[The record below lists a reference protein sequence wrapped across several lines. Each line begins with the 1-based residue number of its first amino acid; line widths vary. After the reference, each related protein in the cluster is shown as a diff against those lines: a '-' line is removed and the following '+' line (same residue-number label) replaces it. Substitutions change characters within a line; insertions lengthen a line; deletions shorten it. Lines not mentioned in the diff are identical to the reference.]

1 MNEPLFLTIDYGTQ
15 SVRAMLF
22 DLKGELV
29 AKSQVPLDRYVYPQ
43 DGWVEYRPSDYWA
56 HLCDACQR
64 LKAEHEH
71 LFQHIVSASLTTQRG
86 TQLWVDEQGRA
97 LRNAIVWLDQR
108 EVVPPPLKTPAGKV
122 MSALS
127 GLVGAGETFQYL
139 RRQAE
144 SNWVRVNQRD
154 KWQQTAKVLTLS
166 GFLTRKLVGRFVD
179 SYAAQVG
186 YFPFDYRR
194 LRYPMYNNWRCDAVG
209 ISPEQL
215 PEVVA
220 PGTLLG
226 AISAEAARDTG
237 LPENM
242 RWYAAAG
249 DKACEILGAGC
260 LEESIGCLSY
270 GTTATI
276 NTTST
281 RYLEPIALLPSYPAA
296 IPNHYT
302 TEVSIYRGYWM
313 VSWFL
318 AQFGQ
323 VEMQASHEQG
333 CSPESLLDQLA
344 SDVPIGSDGLVVLPY
359 WSPGIRVPGPEARGA
374 VIGFTDKHTRAHVYR
389 AILEGIAFGLKE
401 GSARIVAKS
410 KVPLRELRVSGGG
423 AQSDVAMQLSADI
436 FGIPAIRP
444 HTTET
449 SGLGAAI
456 CAAVGASQ
464 YSTFP
469 AAIAAMTRLGSRFE
483 PVPSAVKIYQYLY
496 EGVFRDLYPKLQP
509 LYQKLHARY
518 G

>member
-29 AKSQVPLDRYVYPQ
+29 AKSQVLLDRYVYPQ
-43 DGWVEYRPSDYWA
+43 DGWVEYQPSDYWA
-56 HLCDACQR
+56 HLCEACQR
-64 LKAEHEH
+64 LQAEHGH
-71 LFQHIVSASLTTQRG
+71 LFQHIVAASLTTQRG

-108 EVVPPPLKTPAGKV
+108 EVVPPPLRTPAGKV

-154 KWQQTAKVLTLS
+154 IWQQTAKVLTLS

-226 AISAEAARDTG
+226 AMSVEAARDTG
-237 LPENM
+237 LPENIL
-242 RWYAAAG
+242 WYAAAG

-333 CSPESLLDQLA
+333 AHQKVCLTSWRLMYPLGQMVWLFCLTGLQ
-344 SDVPIGSDGLVVLPY
+344 GSGCRDPK
-359 WSPGIRVPGPEARGA
+359 RGA
-374 VIGFTDKHTRAHVYR
+374 
-389 AILEGIAFGLKE
+389 
-401 GSARIVAKS
+401 
-410 KVPLRELRVSGGG
+410 
-423 AQSDVAMQLSADI
+423 Q
-436 FGIPAIRP
+436 
-444 HTTET
+444 
-449 SGLGAAI
+449 
-456 CAAVGASQ
+456 
-464 YSTFP
+464 
-469 AAIAAMTRLGSRFE
+469 
-483 PVPSAVKIYQYLY
+483 
-496 EGVFRDLYPKLQP
+496 
-509 LYQKLHARY
+509 
-518 G
+518 